1 MKKVIITGAS
11 GFIGKALAERLLKE
25 GITVYAVVRNKN
37 KIKDLEK
44 YDSLVTIEAEFAD
57 YSNLPE
63 LISEKDIDV
72 FYHFGWEGVFGDAF
86 MDYELQLGNAK
97 TACDAVMAAL
107 NLKCRKFVF
116 AGTINEYEVKKYL
129 NMDSF
134 QPRYTCIYATCKLAS
149 EMICKTLAYNL
160 GIEYNSGLIAMAY
173 GEGNMSRMLPNVII
187 KKFLNNE
194 APKLVEGNNKYDLI
208 YIDDIVEAFISIGE
222 KGVNQK
228 SYYVGHRE
236 LKTFREIVT
245 DVKNIINPD
254 INLVFGE
261 YRDNLDMD
269 YAMIDTEALYNDT
282 GFECKAGLRESILKT
297 AKWVKAADL

>member
-11 GFIGKALAERLLKE
+11 GFIGKALTERLLKE
-25 GITVYAVVRNKN
+25 GSTVYAVVRNKSR
-37 KIKDLEK
+37 IKDLEK
-44 YDSLVTIEAEFAD
+44 YGSLVTIEAEFAD

-63 LISEKDIDV
+63 LVKEKDIDV

-86 MDYELQLGNAK
+86 MDYELQLCNSK
-97 TACDAVMAAL
+97 TACDAVMAAI

-134 QPRYTCIYATCKLAS
+134 EPRYTCIYATCKLAS

-160 GIEYNSGLIAMAY
+160 GIEYNAGLIAMAY
-173 GEGNMSRMLPNVII
+173 GEGNRSRMLPNVII

-208 YIDDIVEAFISIGE
+208 YIEDIVEAFISIGE

-254 INLVFGE
+254 MNLVFGE

-269 YAMIDTEALYNDT
+269 YSMIDTDALYNDT
-282 GFECKAGLRESILKT
+282 GFECKADLRESILKT
-297 AKWVKAADL
+297 AEWVKAADL

>member
-25 GITVYAVVRNKN
+25 GSTVYAVVRNKSG
-37 KIKDLEK
+37 IKDLEK
-44 YDSLVTIEAEFAD
+44 YSSLVTIQAEFID

-63 LISEKDIDV
+63 LVKEKDIDV

-86 MDYELQLGNAK
+86 MDYELQLCNSK
-97 TACDAVMAAL
+97 TACDAVMAAI

-129 NMDSF
+129 NMDNF
-134 QPRYTCIYATCKLAS
+134 EPRYTCIYATCKLAS

-160 GIEYNSGLIAMAY
+160 GIEYNAGLIAMAY
-173 GEGNMSRMLPNVII
+173 GEGNRSRMLPNVII

-254 INLVFGE
+254 MNLVFGE

-269 YAMIDTEALYNDT
+269 YSVIDTDALHNDT
-282 GFECKAGLRESILKT
+282 GFECKADLRESILKT
-297 AKWVKAADL
+297 AEWVKAADL

>member
-11 GFIGKALAERLLKE
+11 GFIGKALTERLLKE
-25 GITVYAVVRNKN
+25 GITVYAIVRNKSR
-37 KIKDLEK
+37 IKDLEK
-44 YDSLVTIEAEFAD
+44 YSSLMTIEAEFAD

-63 LISEKDIDV
+63 LVKEKDIDV

-86 MDYELQLGNAK
+86 MDYELQLCNAK
-97 TACDAVMAAL
+97 TACDAVMAAI

-129 NMDSF
+129 NMDNF
-134 QPRYTCIYATCKLAS
+134 EPRYTCIYATCKLAS

-160 GIEYNSGLIAMAY
+160 GIEYNAGLIAMAY

-236 LKTFREIVT
+236 LKTFMEIVT

-254 INLVFGE
+254 MNLVFGE

-269 YAMIDTEALYNDT
+269 YSMIDTDALRNDT
-282 GFECKAGLRESILKT
+282 GFECKADLRESILKT
-297 AKWVKAADL
+297 AEWVKTADL

>member
-11 GFIGKALAERLLKE
+11 GFIGKALTERLLKE
-25 GITVYAVVRNKN
+25 GSTVYAVVRNKS

-44 YDSLVTIEAEFAD
+44 YGSLVTIEAEFAD

-63 LISEKDIDV
+63 LVKEKDIDV

-86 MDYELQLGNAK
+86 MDYELQLCNAK
-97 TACDAVMAAL
+97 TACDAVMAAI
-107 NLKCRKFVF
+107 NLKCRKFVL

-134 QPRYTCIYATCKLAS
+134 EPRYTCIYATCKLAS

-160 GIEYNSGLIAMAY
+160 GIEYNAGLIAMAY
-173 GEGNMSRMLPNVII
+173 GEGNRSRMLPNVII

-228 SYYVGHRE
+228 SYYVGHRG

-245 DVKNIINPD
+245 EVKNIINTD
-254 INLVFGE
+254 MNLVFGE

-269 YAMIDTEALYNDT
+269 YSMIDTDALYNDT
-282 GFECKAGLRESILKT
+282 GFECKADLRESILKT
-297 AKWVKAADL
+297 AEWVKAADL